1 MDDLGQLIIFF
12 MCAAIFGMG
21 STYLFQC
28 IKSENRIE
36 LGDIVYIIQDN
47 EIKPAKITMI
57 QISEKS
63 TLYRAQPVEG
73 HSVHFHYDELGTKAF
88 WTEIEAIEYLEKT
101 ERKDKHEK

>member
-28 IKSENRIE
+28 IKSDRRIE

-47 EIKPAKITMI
+47 EVALAKITMI
-57 QISEKS
+57 RITEKG

-73 HSVHFHYDELGTKAF
+73 HFVHFHYDEIGTKAF
-88 WTEIEAIEYLEKT
+88 WTELKASEHIN
-101 ERKDKHEK
+101 

>member
-21 STYLFQC
+21 SAYLFQC
-28 IKSENRIE
+28 IKAEHRIE

-88 WTEIEAIEYLEKT
+88 WTELEASEELP
-101 ERKDKHEK
+101 R

>member
-21 STYLFQC
+21 SAYLFQC
-28 IKSENRIE
+28 IKAEHRIE

-57 QISEKS
+57 RITEKE
-63 TLYRAQPVEG
+63 TVEG
-73 HSVHFHYDELGTKAF
+73 HSVHFHYDEIGTKAF
-88 WTEIEAIEYLEKT
+88 WTELEASEHIN
-101 ERKDKHEK
+101 

>member
-21 STYLFQC
+21 SAYLFQC
-28 IKSENRIE
+28 IKSDRRIE

-57 QISEKS
+57 RITEKE

-73 HSVHFHYDELGTKAF
+73 HSVHFHYDEIGTKAF
-88 WTEIEAIEYLEKT
+88 WTELEASEELP
-101 ERKDKHEK
+101 R

>member
-21 STYLFQC
+21 SAYLFQL
-28 IKSENRIE
+28 IKAEHRIE

-47 EIKPAKITMI
+47 EVALAKITMI
-57 QISEKS
+57 RITEKG

-73 HSVHFHYDELGTKAF
+73 YSVHFHYDEIGTKAF
-88 WTEIEAIEYLEKT
+88 WTELEASEHIN
-101 ERKDKHEK
+101 

>member
-21 STYLFQC
+21 VSFLFGEL
-28 IKSENRIE
+28 KATHRIE

-57 QISEKS
+57 KITEDE
-63 TLYRAQPVEG
+63 TIYRANPAAGACVTFT
-73 HSVHFHYDELGTKAF
+73 HDEIGKAAF
-88 WTEIEAIEYLEKT
+88 WSEEEALE
-101 ERKDKHEK
+101 ELR

>member
-28 IKSENRIE
+28 IKSDSRIE

-57 QISEKS
+57 RITEKE
-63 TLYRAQPVEG
+63 TLYRATPALG
-73 HSVHFHYDELGTKAF
+73 ISYFFHEDELGTKAF
-88 WTEIEAIEYLEKT
+88 QTELEASEHIN
-101 ERKDKHEK
+101 

>member
-12 MCAAIFGMG
+12 VCAAIFGMG

-28 IKSENRIE
+28 IKSDRRIE

-57 QISEKS
+57 WITEKE
-63 TLYRAQPVEG
+63 TLYRATPALG
-73 HSVHFHYDELGTKAF
+73 ISYFFHEDEIGTKAF
-88 WTEIEAIEYLEKT
+88 WTELEASEHIN
-101 ERKDKHEK
+101 